1 MAVHF
6 IQEVFPETVRAV
18 FTDRLEGYSQP
29 PYKSYN
35 LGAHVGDQY
44 EHVLRNRR
52 QFQSYLPA
60 EPCWLSQVHGI
71 HVIDA
76 GLAKPDTEADASFT
90 RGRRIPCIVMTAD
103 CLPILLADVKG
114 RCVAALHGGWRGLAA
129 GIISNTI
136 DMMGIEPSSLV
147 AWLGPAIGADAFQ
160 VGAEVRDAFVGHW
173 SETELAFRPDGDRY
187 LADIKQIAD
196 QQLHSLG
203 VSSVSRH
210 PGCTYQDC
218 EHFFSYRRDGV
229 TGRMAFAI
237 WLE

>member
-6 IQEVFPETVRAV
+6 IQNVFPETVCAV
-18 FTDRLEGYSQP
+18 FTDRLQGYSQP
-29 PYKSYN
+29 PYESYN

-44 EHVLRNRR
+44 EYVLRNRR
-52 QFQSYLPA
+52 HFQSYLPA
-60 EPCWLSQVHGI
+60 EPCWLTQVHGV
-71 HVIDA
+71 HVVDA
-76 GLAKPDTEADASFT
+76 GLAKPETEADASFT
-90 RGRRIPCIVMTAD
+90 RGRRTPCIIMTAD

-129 GIISNTI
+129 GIITKTI
-136 DMMGIEPSSLV
+136 DAMGIEPSSLT

-160 VGAEVRDAFVGHW
+160 VGAEVREVFVGNRPENV
-173 SETELAFRPDGDRY
+173 SAFRPDGDRY
-187 LADIKQIAD
+187 LADIKQIAY
-196 QQLHSLG
+196 QQLQSLG
-203 VSSVSRH
+203 VSSVIRH
-210 PGCTYQDC
+210 PGCTYQDS